1 MSRSKSLINNLL
13 RHYASFV
20 IIVLILMVSS
30 TCDTVMVWP
39 TISWKKSK
47 NYVYVLRH
55 YASFVIIVL
64 ILMVSSTCDTVMV
77 WPKYHGKKVRIM
89 NTFLQFHPN
98 KSSVQMLK
106 AHLLLTLNSYLFSR
120 FCASYSR

>member
-47 NYVYVLRH
+47 NYVYVLT
-55 YASFVIIVL
+55 
-64 ILMVSSTCDTVMV
+64 VSSEFRANAKSTFAVDTKFIPVF
-77 WPKYHGKKVRIM
+77 KV
-89 NTFLQFHPN
+89 L
-98 KSSVQMLK
+98 
-106 AHLLLTLNSYLFSR
+106 R
-120 FCASYSR
+120 FI